1 MSYLILPILLTFQ
14 FFIQENKPVFTK
26 SPEDYLPPPKAIQ
39 HFTSGLKIAIAD
51 SLWLR
56 ALQDFDYCNDKI
68 NERDCVGQSWLF
80 QVLDLATTLD
90 PKFEPVMYQTG
101 GLALTVIIS
110 DYAGASIYFDRGVEQ
125 YPNDWQLNY
134 AAAYHVL
141 YEEKNKA
148 KAAKLYLAAADNG
161 APPWV
166 RVMAGRLGYEGGD
179 KVFAEQVL
187 QQMIDT
193 NQDEKLIEVLKRRL
207 SKLKAETAP
216 EK

>member
-1 MSYLILPILLTFQ
+1 MTYLFLPFILVFQ
-14 FFIQENKPVFTK
+14 FFIQENKPVFIK
-26 SPEDYLPPPKAIQ
+26 SPEDYLPPPKAIE
-39 HFTSGLKIAIAD
+39 HFTSGLKIVIAD

-68 NERDCVGQSWLF
+68 NERDCVGKSWLF

-101 GLALTVIIS
+101 GLALTVLIS
-110 DYAGASIYFDRGVEQ
+110 DYAGASIYFDRGVAQ
-125 YPNDWQLNY
+125 YPKDWRLNY
-134 AAAYHVL
+134 AAGYHVL
-141 YEEKNKA
+141 YEEKNKV
-148 KAAKLYLAAADNG
+148 KAAKLFLAAADNG

-166 RVMAGRLGYEGGD
+166 RIMAGRLGYEGGD
-179 KVFAEQVL
+179 KAFGEQVL

-207 SKLKAETAP
+207 SKLKAQTPP